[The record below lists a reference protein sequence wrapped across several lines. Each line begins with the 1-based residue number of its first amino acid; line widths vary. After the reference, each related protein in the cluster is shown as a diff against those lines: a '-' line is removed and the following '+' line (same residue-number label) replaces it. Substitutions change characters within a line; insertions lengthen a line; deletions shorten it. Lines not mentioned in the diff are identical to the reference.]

1 MIKEKVTAVFTSCGR
16 FSLLQKTLH
25 SFIEFNTY
33 PIEKI
38 LIIENSGIKESTDI
52 LEQMVSKYDENFQII
67 INETNIGQVSSI
79 DKAYSFVD
87 TEYIFHSEDDW
98 EFFDHGFIEKSMDV
112 LKTDTKIVNINL
124 RVRFD
129 GERGSMH
136 PLEPF
141 TKQTGNGTIYHE
153 YTRDYLNEWHG
164 FSWNPGLRRL
174 SDYNLIKPYINYNN
188 EQGVGQKYRD
198 MGYRSGCLEKFY
210 CKHIGQNSITP
221 KSNM

>member
-1 MIKEKVTAVFTSCGR
+1 MGKVTVVFTSCGR
-16 FSLLQKTLH
+16 FNLLKKTLE
-25 SFIEFNTY
+25 SFMRFNTY
-33 PIEKI
+33 PVEKI
-38 LIIENSGIKESTDI
+38 IIIENSGILESKEV
-52 LEQMVSKYDENFQII
+52 LERIVKKYEDNFQII
-67 INETNIGQVSSI
+67 VNDTNIGQVASI
-79 DKAYSFVD
+79 DKAYGFIE

-98 EFFDHGFIEKSMDV
+98 EFFDSNFIEKSIDV
-112 LKTDTKIVNINL
+112 LNEDPKIININL

-141 TKQTGNGTIYHE
+141 TKQTKNGTIYHE

-198 MGYRSGCLEKFY
+198 MDYRSACLEKFY